1 MFQGERSTGAG
12 VIDLKLSLKE
22 RRDGKAILF
31 AKLLG
36 ARELIA
42 LDTNGKSD
50 PFIQLQVVPHH
61 LFPDCEL
68 KQSTVKK
75 GTLEPIY
82 NEMFELWVGSGI
94 VENEG
99 VEPI

>member
-12 VIDLKLSLKE
+12 VLDLKLGLKE
-22 RRDGKAILF
+22 RRDGKAILH

-61 LFPDCEL
+61 LFPGCEVQ
-68 KQSTVKK
+68 QSTVKK
-75 GTLEPIY
+75 STLEPIY
-82 NEMFELWVGSGI
+82 NEMFEL
-94 VENEG
+94 
-99 VEPI
+99 

>member
-1 MFQGERSTGAG
+1 MNPINHFQGERSTGAG

-22 RRDGKAILF
+22 RRDGKAILH

-36 ARELIA
+36 ARELIG
-42 LDTNGKSD
+42 LDNNGKSD
-50 PFIQLQVVPHH
+50 PFITLQVVPHY
-61 LFPDCEL
+61 LFPDSEL

-82 NEMFELWVGSGI
+82 NEMFEL
-94 VENEG
+94 
-99 VEPI
+99 